1 MEESTEK
8 VGSAAPNKT
17 TTLLLAVIAVL
28 LVAVAVILFVNQSG
42 SNNPGT
48 PATTDTGA
56 TAGGTGGMPSGMGG
70 SGSTAEVPFDPATA
84 TKVEAGKGPEDHVKA
99 YFDAVVAGDYT
110 AAFAMLP
117 TSKQA
122 EYGSE
127 QAFSDQLK
135 SYGIESY
142 TIDDVTETDTESQ
155 VTASASMAGGA
166 FQYLWT
172 FVKEGDSWLVQSR
185 TLPGMG
191 N

>member
-1 MEESTEK
+1 MDESTEK
-8 VGSAAPNKT
+8 TGSAAPNKT
-17 TTLLLAVIAVL
+17 TTMLLAVIAVL

-48 PATTDTGA
+48 PATTDTGGA
-56 TAGGTGGMPSGMGG
+56 TGGMPSGMG
-70 SGSTAEVPFDPATA
+70 GSTAEVPFDPATA

-110 AAFAMLP
+110 TAFAMLP

-122 EYGSE
+122 EYGTE

-142 TIDDVTETDTESQ
+142 TIDDVAETDTESQ

-172 FVKEGDSWLVQSR
+172 FVKEGDSWLVKSR

>member
-1 MEESTEK
+1 MDESTET

-17 TTLLLAVIAVL
+17 TIILLAVIAVL
-28 LVAVAVILFVNQSG
+28 LVAVAVILFVNQNG
-42 SNNPGT
+42 ST
-48 PATTDTGA
+48 PVAPVATNT
-56 TAGGTGGMPSGMGG
+56 GGTGGAPAGMGG
-70 SGSTAEVPFDPATA
+70 SGSAAETPFDPATA
-84 TKVEAGKGPEDHVKA
+84 TKVAAGKSPEDHVKA
-99 YFDAVVAGDYT
+99 YFDAVVAGDYA

-117 TSKQA
+117 ASKQA
-122 EYGSE
+122 EYGSQ
-127 QAFSDQLK
+127 QAFADQLT

-172 FVKEGDSWLVQSR
+172 FVKDGDSWLVKSR
-185 TLPGMG
+185 ALPGMG